1 MSKKPTYE
9 ELERRLKEM
18 ERETAERVRAE
29 EALRD
34 SERKFRA
41 IFDQTYQFIG
51 LMTPDGTL
59 MEANRTA
66 LGFSGIT
73 ESEVIGKPFWE
84 TPWWIHS
91 KELQERLR
99 KAVKETANGR
109 FVRFE
114 ATHVASD
121 GSLRYIDFSLKP
133 VKDEAG
139 NVTLLIPEG
148 RDITDR
154 KLTELALRESEET
167 ARALLN
173 APTDSAILID
183 PYGKV
188 RAINKIG
195 AERLGK
201 KVDEITGKSIFEFL
215 PPGVAVNGRARLAQV
230 IESGKP
236 MRYEDRREGYFF
248 DVNIYPILD
257 LRGKVSQVAIYA
269 RDITGYKLAQAHVQ
283 ERTADL
289 IESEEK
295 YRTLVENVPLVVYRL
310 GPDRKIVFV
319 NQVVE
324 ELFGYRPDEILH
336 NPDLW
341 NTKIY
346 PEDRPRVEE
355 LRSRIF
361 KEGNEFVLEYRVRH
375 KNGHIVHVM
384 DHAIP
389 LKADHDLIRSV
400 DGIIMDVT
408 SRVKLQEQ
416 LVRAEELKTISE
428 ISARLAHEI
437 RNPLVSAGGFARRL
451 LASLSPHD
459 PNRAKVEIIV
469 EEVARLETILR
480 MILSYIQP
488 IDLHLERTNLNLLI
502 VSALNEMKEMV
513 RERNVRL
520 DLHLMSGLP
529 DISVDPVYMEQVLQT
544 LVANA
549 LYQMP
554 AGETLVISDSIE
566 NKMLRL
572 TIRYRVTH
580 ASRDDVEHFFYPF
593 TTTHAGHEI
602 VDLPMAKILVDKHG
616 GLINATITESDELI
630 IHIHLPF

>member
-9 ELERRLKEM
+9 ELEHRLNEM
-18 ERETAERVRAE
+18 ERESAERVRVE
-29 EALRD
+29 EALRN
-34 SERKFRA
+34 SETKFRA

-59 MEANRTA
+59 IEANRTA
-66 LGFSGIT
+66 LAFSGIV

-84 TPWWIHS
+84 TSWWIHS
-91 KELQERLR
+91 RELQERLR
-99 KAVKETANGR
+99 NAVKEAANGY

-114 ATHVASD
+114 ATHLASD

-154 KLTELALRESEET
+154 KLAELALRESEET

-173 APTDSAILID
+173 APTDSAILMD
-183 PYGKV
+183 SDGKV
-188 RAINKIG
+188 RAVNKIG

-201 KVDEITGKSIFEFL
+201 KVDEITGKSIFELL
-215 PPGVAVNGRARLAQV
+215 PPAVAENGRARLAQV
-230 IESGKP
+230 VESGKP
-236 MRYEDRREGYFF
+236 MRYEDQRDGYFF
-248 DVNIYPILD
+248 DINIYPILD
-257 LRGKVSQVAIYA
+257 LQGKVSQVAIYA

-310 GPDRKIVFV
+310 GPDGKIIFV

-336 NPDLW
+336 NPALW
-341 NTKIY
+341 RTKVY
-346 PEDRPRVEE
+346 PEDRPKVEE

-361 KEGNEFVLEYRVRH
+361 REGNESILEYRVRH
-375 KNGHIVHVM
+375 RNGHIVYVI

-389 LKADHDLIRSV
+389 LKGDDDLILSV

-428 ISARLAHEI
+428 VSARLAHEI

-451 LASLSPHD
+451 LASMSPHD

-488 IDLHLERTNLNLLI
+488 IDLHLEHTNLNLLI
-502 VSALNEMKEMV
+502 VSVLNKMKEMM
-513 RERNVRL
+513 RDKNASL
-520 DLHLMSGLP
+520 DLHLMPGLP
-529 DISVDPVYMEQVLQT
+529 DTAVDPVYMQQVLQT
-544 LVANA
+544 LVTNA
-549 LYQMP
+549 LHQMP
-554 AGETLVISDSIE
+554 AGETLVISNTIE

-572 TIRYRVTH
+572 TIRYRVSHTF
-580 ASRDDVEHFFYPF
+580 RDDVEHFFYPF

-602 VDLPMAKILVDKHG
+602 VDLPMAKILVEKHG
-616 GLINATITESDELI
+616 GIINARITESKELV
-630 IHIHLPF
+630 IHIDLPF

>member
-18 ERETAERVRAE
+18 EREAAERVRTE

-34 SERKFRA
+34 SERKVRA
-41 IFDQTYQFIG
+41 ILDQTYQFIG

-73 ESEVIGKPFWE
+73 EAEVVGKPFWE

-91 KELQERLR
+91 KELQDRLR
-99 KAVKETANGR
+99 EAVKEAANGH

-154 KLTELALRESEET
+154 KLIELALRESEET

-173 APTDSAILID
+173 APTDSAILLNPD
-183 PYGKV
+183 GKV

-195 AERLGK
+195 AERFGQ
-201 KVDEITGKSIFEFL
+201 KVDEITGKSLFDFL
-215 PPGVAVNGRARLAQV
+215 PVAVAEDGRARLAQV
-230 IESGKP
+230 VESGKP
-236 MRYEDRREGYFF
+236 IRYESQHDGCFF
-248 DVNIYPILD
+248 DINIYPIPD
-257 LRGKVSQVAIYA
+257 LQGNVSQVALYA

-310 GPDRKIVFV
+310 GPDGKIIFV
-319 NQVVE
+319 NHVVE
-324 ELFGYRPDEILH
+324 ELFGYQPEEILQ

-341 NTKIY
+341 KTKVH
-346 PEDRPRVEE
+346 PEDWPKVEE
-355 LRSRIF
+355 LRSRILE
-361 KEGNEFVLEYRVRH
+361 EGNESVLEYRVKH
-375 KNGHIVHVM
+375 KNGHIVYVM

-389 LKADHDLIRSV
+389 LSADRDLIRSV

-408 SRVKLQEQ
+408 GRIKLQEQ

-428 ISARLAHEI
+428 VSARLAHEI

-451 LASLSPHD
+451 LASMSPDD

-469 EEVARLETILR
+469 KEVARLETILR

-488 IDLHLERTNLNLLI
+488 IDLHLEPTNLNFLI
-502 VSALNEMKEMV
+502 ISALNELKEMV
-513 RERNVRL
+513 RERNVSL

-529 DISVDPVYMEQVLQT
+529 DISVDPVYMEQILQT
-544 LVANA
+544 LVTNA
-549 LYQMP
+549 LDQMA
-554 AGETLVISDSIE
+554 AGETLVISDTIE
-566 NKMLRL
+566 HQMLHL
-572 TIRYRVTH
+572 GIRYRVTH
-580 ASRDDVEHFFYPF
+580 ARREDIEHFFYPF

-602 VDLPMAKILVDKHG
+602 VDLPMVKIVVEKHG
-616 GLINATITESDELI
+616 GIINARITESDEI
-630 IHIHLPF
+630 VIHIDLPF

>member
-1 MSKKPTYE
+1 MSTKPTYE
-9 ELERRLKEM
+9 ELEHRLKEM
-18 ERETAERVRAE
+18 ERETSERVRAE

-41 IFDQTYQFIG
+41 IVDQTYQFIG

-59 MEANRTA
+59 IEANRTA
-66 LGFSGIT
+66 LAFSGII
-73 ESEVIGKPFWE
+73 ESEVIGKPFWQ
-84 TPWWIHS
+84 TPWWTHS
-91 KELQERLR
+91 RELQERLC
-99 KAVKETANGR
+99 KAVKKAAGGH

-114 ATHVASD
+114 ATHLASD

-154 KLTELALRESEET
+154 KLAELALRESEET

-173 APTDSAILID
+173 APTDSAILMD
-183 PYGKV
+183 TNGKV

-215 PPGVAVNGRARLAQV
+215 PTAVTENGKARLAKV

-236 MRYEDRREGYFF
+236 IRYESQHDGYFF
-248 DVNIYPILD
+248 DINIYPILD
-257 LRGKVSQVAIYA
+257 LQGNVSHVALYA

-310 GPDRKIVFV
+310 GPGGNIIFV

-324 ELFGYRPDEILH
+324 ELFGYQPDEILH
-336 NPDLW
+336 HPDLW
-341 NTKIY
+341 KTKVY
-346 PEDRPRVEE
+346 PEDRPKVEE

-361 KEGNEFVLEYRVRH
+361 KEGNESVLEYRVKH
-375 KNGHIVHVM
+375 KTGHIVYVM

-428 ISARLAHEI
+428 VSARLAHEI
-437 RNPLVSAGGFARRL
+437 RNPLVSAGGFARRI
-451 LASLSPHD
+451 LASMSPHD

-469 EEVARLETILR
+469 KEVARLETILR

-488 IDLHLERTNLNLLI
+488 IDLHLEHTNLNLLI
-502 VSALNEMKEMV
+502 VSALNEIKEMV
-513 RERNVRL
+513 REKNVSL
-520 DLHLMSGLP
+520 DLHLMPGLP

-544 LVANA
+544 LVTNA

-554 AGETLVISDSIE
+554 AGETLVISSTIE

-572 TIRYRVTH
+572 AIRHRVTH
-580 ASRDDVEHFFYPF
+580 PSRDDVEHFFYPF
-593 TTTHAGHEI
+593 PTTHAGHAI
-602 VDLPMAKILVDKHG
+602 VDIPMAKILVEKHG
-616 GLINATITESDELI
+616 GIINARITESDELV
-630 IHIHLPF
+630 IHIDLPF